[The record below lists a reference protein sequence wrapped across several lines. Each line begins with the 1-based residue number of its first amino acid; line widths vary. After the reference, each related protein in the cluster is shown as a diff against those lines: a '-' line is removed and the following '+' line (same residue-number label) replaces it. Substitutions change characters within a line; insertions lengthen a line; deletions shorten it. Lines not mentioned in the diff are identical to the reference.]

1 MRHHQ
6 VPQETALFS
15 SLSLIKV
22 FIGVVGLFATS
33 QVAIPLQPV
42 PMTLQT
48 FSMLLIGLTYRP
60 SEAFFSFLGWLFL
73 GALGVPVFANYL
85 GGIPLLLGPTGGYLL
100 GLWVAAVA
108 MAWLCKKT
116 KTKTFKSLTLIACL
130 GQVILFGLGVS
141 RLSCFVGWSHAFV
154 SGLAPFILW
163 NPLKTGLAVLCARG
177 LLLKRS

>member
-6 VPQETALFS
+6 VPQETAVFS
-15 SLSLIKV
+15 SFSLMKV

-42 PMTLQT
+42 PMTFQT

-73 GALGVPVFANYL
+73 GALGFPVFANYL
-85 GGIPLLLGPTGGYLL
+85 GGVQLLLGPTGGYLL

-108 MAWLCKKT
+108 MAWLCEKI
-116 KTKTFKSLTLIACL
+116 KTKTFKTLIFIACA
-130 GQVILFGLGVS
+130 GQAILFGLGVS
-141 RLSCFVGWSHAFV
+141 RLSCFVGWSQAFAT
-154 SGLAPFILW
+154 GLAPFILW